1 MPKIA
6 RRHPKRERFPLW
18 YQPCKW
24 HLTRRRAQWWI
35 CYKLPPDP
43 NFFWPEYENSCI
55 FRASCHKDVL
65 VFMLFYHRKKFQSWG
80 VRAERS
86 REGLRSA
93 HLLGSCAS
101 GMAGSKILTHM
112 PKTTGHAP
120 SGHKT
125 EWPPNSAS
133 FSLGS
138 ASKVTWPILRLL
150 STHISKRERASRV
163 PHWS

>member
-1 MPKIA
+1 MLQNECHRETGHCFFSFPSFANATRNPLRGIIGRHETFFGGTFQMQSSETCVMECAKTALVCRAHSGEFVISYPRTQIFFGQNMKIHVYLGPVA
-6 RRHPKRERFPLW
+6 IRMCWFLCCFTTE
-18 YQPCKW
+18 
-24 HLTRRRAQWWI
+24 
-35 CYKLPPDP
+35 
-43 NFFWPEYENSCI
+43 
-55 FRASCHKDVL
+55 
-65 VFMLFYHRKKFQSWG
+65 KKFQSWG

-125 EWPPNSAS
+125 E
-133 FSLGS
+133 
-138 ASKVTWPILRLL
+138 
-150 STHISKRERASRV
+150 
-163 PHWS
+163 

>member
-1 MPKIA
+1 MWLWFWSAILWSVPRTAHTMFVYPRTKKFFGQNMKI
-6 RRHPKRERFPLW
+6 HVYLGPVLQGMCW
-18 YQPCKW
+18 
-24 HLTRRRAQWWI
+24 
-35 CYKLPPDP
+35 
-43 NFFWPEYENSCI
+43 FFCCFTTE
-55 FRASCHKDVL
+55 
-65 VFMLFYHRKKFQSWG
+65 KKFQSWG
-80 VRAERS
+80 VWAERS
-86 REGLRSA
+86 RERLRSA
-93 HLLGSCAS
+93 HLLGSCTS

>member
-1 MPKIA
+1 MPLASPRCSFIGGTHPSSLPGNEVVALVRVHVANIELFPPERA
-6 RRHPKRERFPLW
+6 RG
-18 YQPCKW
+18 
-24 HLTRRRAQWWI
+24 RAHYV
-35 CYKLPPDP
+35 CLLPDQ

-86 REGLRSA
+86 REELRSA

-125 EWPPNSAS
+125 E
-133 FSLGS
+133 
-138 ASKVTWPILRLL
+138 
-150 STHISKRERASRV
+150 
-163 PHWS
+163 